1 MMCLHLSFIT
11 MVAPQELASTG
22 WCNRFIDCVIMF
34 IYIHVFGHYDEKDAC
49 GVWLSDLQTW
59 LKSTPVTFL
68 SSVCLSCPS
77 RAKWIASTVA
87 LADRLPMHACRR

>member
-1 MMCLHLSFIT
+1 MMSVCYD
-11 MVAPQELASTG
+11 VLARVVHHYG
-22 WCNRFIDCVIMF
+22 MF
-34 IYIHVFGHYDEKDAC
+34 IYIHVLAHYDEKDAC
-49 GVWLSDLQTW
+49 CVWLSDLHTW